1 MLHGVAW
8 CWVSDGVGCCMVLR
22 GVACRMKL
30 GVAWCCVVLTLG
42 KQHSDNRVLRN
53 NTYTLSQGF
62 KARRVFAVFKYVV
75 ELCKHPFW
83 GALLRLQHAER
94 ASSGFWRKG
103 ETKAVGPFGDNSQQ
117 PLAQQIL
124 IGLLAQHVPH
134 PILHSAFEIRVRV

>member
-30 GVAWCCVVLTLG
+30 GVAWCCVVLGVGWCWVLHGVAWCCVSDEVGCCMVLRGVDITATLG

-62 KARRVFAVFKYVV
+62 KARRVFAVFKHVV

-94 ASSGFWRKG
+94 ASSGKLAKRGNKGSWPAWR
-103 ETKAVGPFGDNSQQ
+103 
-117 PLAQQIL
+117 
-124 IGLLAQHVPH
+124 
-134 PILHSAFEIRVRV
+134 